1 MTHADRLRAA
11 LRPVRAA
18 PPLWRVWGV
27 GTTMLGCYTD
37 KTLHPAY
44 HSVLCFTVLF
54 VPVIPICIYFVSNPK
69 DHGPSVFRFHAK
81 IRTRDLASIYPGSL
95 VKLFLSVMIESI
107 AFVVSIVLVFAAIAY
122 FLEIFRR
129 R

>member
-1 MTHADRLRAA
+1 
-11 LRPVRAA
+11 
-18 PPLWRVWGV
+18 
-27 GTTMLGCYTD
+27 MLGCYTD

-44 HSVLCFTVLF
+44 YSVLCFTVLF

-69 DHGPSVFRFHAK
+69 DHGHSVFRFHAK
-81 IRTRDLASIYPGSL
+81 IGARDLASIYPGSL

-122 FLEIFRR
+122 FLEVFRHR
-129 R
+129 